1 MTTFEN
7 WAWKD
12 HEEGKRLSRW
22 IDIIK
27 KECRIDGIYFSFFE
41 VPDLLVKK
49 KVTGADM
56 TNVVNILKDA
66 KDEFVVDKSK
76 ALEMELDKVKVTE
89 EDKAPF

>member
-1 MTTFEN
+1 M
-7 WAWKD
+7 
-12 HEEGKRLSRW
+12 
-22 IDIIK
+22 
-27 KECRIDGIYFSFFE
+27 
-41 VPDLLVKK
+41 LVKK